1 MDLPLTNYDYSE
13 RTVRSLIF
21 YPESLFYRSGSA
33 HGGPDVFPLGV
44 SFCRGALED
53 GPRDAAGGMSAE
65 HS

>member
-1 MDLPLTNYDYSE
+1 M
-13 RTVRSLIF
+13 RSLIF

-33 HGGPDVFPLGV
+33 HGGPVAFPLGV